1 MREGLAKRE
10 GPSALAHRLAG
21 AAFQHSLDRSGQTPY
36 SLGASEAFDMVYSG
50 AHHWLTPHSLF
61 LRVWYH

>member
-1 MREGLAKRE
+1 MRNGLARRE

-21 AAFQHSLDRSGQTPY
+21 AAFQASLDRHSQTPY

-50 AHHWLTPHSLF
+50 APPQLPCIGLGTT
-61 LRVWYH
+61 Y